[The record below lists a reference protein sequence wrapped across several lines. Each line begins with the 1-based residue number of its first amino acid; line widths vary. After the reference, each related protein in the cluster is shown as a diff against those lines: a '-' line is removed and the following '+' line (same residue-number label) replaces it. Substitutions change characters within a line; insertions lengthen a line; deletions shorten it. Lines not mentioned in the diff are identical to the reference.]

1 MRQRERLPRMQRSKN
16 VKEADMTKKN
26 ATQVIACGASAVIVD
41 ENGNT
46 IASIDMLINAMK
58 RLFSKSAR
66 REGTSLKPATAH
78 L

>member
-1 MRQRERLPRMQRSKN
+1 
-16 VKEADMTKKN
+16 MTKKN

-46 IASIDMLINAMK
+46 TASVDMLINAIK

-66 REGTSLKPATAH
+66 REGASLKPATAH

>member
-1 MRQRERLPRMQRSKN
+1 MQRSKN

-46 IASIDMLINAMK
+46 ISSIDMLINAMK
-58 RLFSKSAR
+58 RLLSKSDR
-66 REGTSLKPATAH
+66 REGASLKPATAH